1 MDSKWNLGFLS
12 KVERLPSSFEVWE
25 SIVRDLPTLLKDSGK
40 QLRDKVDRLPLITVD
55 DSSLPTKQ
63 HWQRAYCVITFISQA
78 YRSAIG
84 HVDLCTSLPRQ
95 LAVPLVAVSSHLG
108 LSASPC
114 YAAFFLWNWHL
125 KYPNEPEAISEDNF
139 EVALSFIG
147 SKDED
152 WFYLIHIRI
161 ELAAAPGIQAVV
173 DCIEAIKKDDQQEVM
188 RCLKIV
194 TDCISS
200 ITGIMKEM
208 YHECDPSVFYKNLR
222 VFFSGTCK
230 GIKYEGTEDPD
241 TLRKYPGASCVQSSI
256 IPLFDIFLGIEF
268 DEGGTKD
275 YLDKMRSHMPRE
287 HRQFL
292 IDMKN
297 EYKKDEFSH
306 SILRT
311 YIELHSCNKDAY
323 NSCIKALIA
332 FRQEHTD
339 LVTNYIIDPSVVS
352 PLAKGQGETKPSCDT
367 TEGTGGSILK
377 LFLSKLKTK
386 TESFELCLLS

>member
-1 MDSKWNLGFLS
+1 MDSRWDSGFLS
-12 KVERLPSSFEVWE
+12 EIECLPSSFDMWE
-25 SIVRDLPTLLKDSGK
+25 SIAKDLPTLLKDSGK
-40 QLRDKVDRLPLITVD
+40 QLIDKVDRLPMMTVD
-55 DSSLPTKQ
+55 ESSLPTKQ

-84 HVDLCTSLPRQ
+84 EGNVDLCTSLPRQ
-95 LAVPLVAVSSHLG
+95 LAVPLVAVSKHLD
-108 LSASPC
+108 LQASPC
-114 YAAFFLWNWHL
+114 YSAFVLWNWNL
-125 KYPNEPEAISEDNF
+125 KNPNEPLSEDNF
-139 EVALSFIG
+139 KVALSFTG

-152 WFYLIHIRI
+152 WFYLIHMRI
-161 ELAAAPGIQAVV
+161 EHAAAPGIQAVV

-188 RCLKIV
+188 RYLKIV

-208 YHECDPSVFYKNLR
+208 YHNCDPSFFYSNLR
-222 VFFSGTCK
+222 GFFSGSKREKGK

-241 TLRKYPGASCVQSSI
+241 TLRKYPGASGVQSSI

-268 DEGGTKD
+268 DEGATKD

-323 NSCIKALIA
+323 NSCVKALIA
-332 FRQEHTD
+332 FRLEHTA
-339 LVTNYIIDPSVVS
+339 LVTNYIIDPSEKT
-352 PLAKGQGETKPSCDT
+352 A
-367 TEGTGGSILK
+367 TEGTGGAELRK
-377 LFLSKLKTK
+377 FFQETEEKTR
-386 TESFELCLLS
+386 SFELL